1 MLFRSVEKPKSYEK
15 MIELA
20 EKLAQGFRFVR
31 VDFYNINGKIYFG
44 ELTLYP
50 GNGWEEF
57 EPLDWDYKLGEWI
70 NLNQK

>member
-1 MLFRSVEKPKSYEK
+1 MDYRPNRLQDSVYPVLCRVYT
-15 MIELA
+15 
-20 EKLAQGFRFVR
+20 QGFRFVR